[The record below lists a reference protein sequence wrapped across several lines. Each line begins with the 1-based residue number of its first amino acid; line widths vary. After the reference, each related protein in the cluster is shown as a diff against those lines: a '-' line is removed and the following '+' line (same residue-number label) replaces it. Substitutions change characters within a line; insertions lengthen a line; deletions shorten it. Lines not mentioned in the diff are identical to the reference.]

1 MIRVDIKPLSVNDAW
16 QGRRFKTNAY
26 KKYERDLL
34 FLLPKITI
42 PQPPFVVNIEY
53 GFSSNASDVDNP
65 TKLILDILQKK
76 YLFND
81 SQIHELHL
89 YKKIVKKGQE
99 YFKFSINSFELF
111 REIVVTL

>member
-1 MIRVDIKPLSVNDAW
+1 MIKVDIKPLSVNDAW

-26 KKYERDLL
+26 KKYESDVL
-34 FLLPKITI
+34 FILPKITL

-81 SQIHELHL
+81 SQIHELYLH
-89 YKKIVKKGQE
+89 KKIVKKGQE
-99 YFKFSINSFELF
+99 YFKFTINS
-111 REIVVTL
+111 ID